1 MGVKYLD
8 SAGVTHLYSK
18 VKTLV
23 QDNKDI
29 ITIDLTNISETSILL
44 TDYLTKDGIY
54 KVKQAVSEVTTY
66 WNSTKSVAGPSL
78 HNGTIILCMG
88 LGYTNNYTYVYDTIN
103 KPKIWKV
110 VYNSSKAI
118 TSATSTSIALETD
131 IEHYTLPIASK
142 TRLGGVKIGTG
153 LNIDSSGVISVAKG
167 DSGAKEIEIKESAP
181 TDPNT
186 VLWINPETDICQP
199 GESTGGV
206 SPVGTIAEYAGTTD
220 PDGWM
225 ICDGREISREQY
237 PLLFKVIGTTYGS
250 GNGSTTFNIPNLK
263 GKTTYGYDSSNA
275 NFNGMGKTGGE
286 ITHKLTVNE
295 MPSHSHRIGFDQM
308 WEFGGKTSI
317 ATTKGGP
324 YGGDGYI
331 NNTGGDQ
338 PHNNMPPY
346 VVVNYIIK
354 TVRTVLVGGGSGGA
368 EEIAVGG
375 TTPTEE
381 DIKLWIED
389 DDLDT
394 LGSEVVNSLDGQE
407 TTKAPS
413 VKAVNDKLQH
423 TAITFGIDNDSPTY
437 TIASADGD
445 VDISLNTIL
454 TSMNIDNKLIVDKTA
469 HTITIGK
476 GVHHVMVS
484 ATIPIYRGTSGYIT
498 IYLMYNNAVHGIG
511 RCKFEDWNTET
522 PSISPKLFTVK
533 EGDVFKIRFG
543 GSAAAT
549 YTGAYGRAG
558 TYLTIDV
565 LD

>member
-1 MGVKYLD
+1 
-8 SAGVTHLYSK
+8 
-18 VKTLV
+18 
-23 QDNKDI
+23 
-29 ITIDLTNISETSILL
+29 
-44 TDYLTKDGIY
+44 
-54 KVKQAVSEVTTY
+54 
-66 WNSTKSVAGPSL
+66 
-78 HNGTIILCMG
+78 
-88 LGYTNNYTYVYDTIN
+88 
-103 KPKIWKV
+103 
-110 VYNSSKAI
+110 
-118 TSATSTSIALETD
+118 
-131 IEHYTLPIASK
+131 
-142 TRLGGVKIGTG
+142 
-153 LNIDSSGVISVAKG
+153 
-167 DSGAKEIEIKESAP
+167 
-181 TDPNT
+181 
-186 VLWINPETDICQP
+186 
-199 GESTGGV
+199 
-206 SPVGTIAEYAGTTD
+206 
-220 PDGWM
+220 
-225 ICDGREISREQY
+225 
-237 PLLFKVIGTTYGS
+237 
-250 GNGSTTFNIPNLK
+250 
-263 GKTTYGYDSSNA
+263 
-275 NFNGMGKTGGE
+275 
-286 ITHKLTVNE
+286 
-295 MPSHSHRIGFDQM
+295 
-308 WEFGGKTSI
+308 
-317 ATTKGGP
+317 
-324 YGGDGYI
+324 
-331 NNTGGDQ
+331 
-338 PHNNMPPY
+338 MPPY

-423 TAITFGIDNDSPTY
+423 TAITLGIDNDSPTY
-437 TIASADGD
+437 TIASAYGD
-445 VDISLNTIL
+445 VDIPLNTIL